1 MSAAETRSAQPK
13 GGMCNSCARSGR
25 DCSALPFED
34 MPVIETVDGVRI
46 VICTAHVRPPP
57 SPWVSGGA
65 GYP

>member
-13 GGMCNSCARSGR
+13 GGMCFSCAHRER
-25 DCSALPFED
+25 DCSALPFWD

-46 VICTAHVRPPP
+46 VMCTDHIRPPP
-57 SPWVSGGA
+57 APWVSVGA